1 MKKPVLTL
9 LSIILL
15 TAGCSQR
22 PATTKIPLTSAHR
35 GAATIAPENTMASV
49 DSCIKYGVGNIE
61 CDVCISKDSVFY
73 VLHDSTL
80 ARTTNGTGAIS
91 QWRLT
96 DLLRKAKE
104 HGLRI
109 TIDYRNGGLHQ
120 LLNLIKDEG
129 MLENCNFTFS
139 KEYHAKCFRKMAP
152 EVRTLQ
158 AYIKSEK
165 DIEHVVKELHP
176 DIAVVWIDSLTPQFV
191 KKCREHN
198 LQVLA
203 LVLGL
208 DDKTEENQKA
218 VDLGVDIIATDHP
231 EKFIMKYG
239 KPSI

>member
-80 ARTTNGTGAIS
+80 DRTTNGTGAIS
-91 QWRLT
+91 QWLSTDIDTLDAGSWFAPRFAGQRVLRLT

-104 HGLRI
+104 HGLSC
-109 TIDYRNGGLHQ
+109 
-120 LLNLIKDEG
+120 LLY
-129 MLENCNFTFS
+129 TS
-139 KEYHAKCFRKMAP
+139 
-152 EVRTLQ
+152 
-158 AYIKSEK
+158 
-165 DIEHVVKELHP
+165 
-176 DIAVVWIDSLTPQFV
+176 
-191 KKCREHN
+191 
-198 LQVLA
+198 
-203 LVLGL
+203 
-208 DDKTEENQKA
+208 
-218 VDLGVDIIATDHP
+218 
-231 EKFIMKYG
+231 
-239 KPSI
+239 PSPRDTR